1 MEVSIVLSEVLSSG
15 EVAAFDHQLL
25 HEHLLLVSEVR
36 LPRLG
41 QIDPLPLIR
50 SNFRLRQLLLLVLLL
65 NRLLLLLALVLL
77 VLLFGF
83 VVVVVRVLDVAVLV
97 EEAVRLVLGVVILG

>member
-50 SNFRLRQLLLLVLLL
+50 SNFRLRQLLLL

-77 VLLFGF
+77 LLLFGF

-97 EEAVRLVLGVVILG
+97 EEAVRLVVGVVILG

>member
-50 SNFRLRQLLLLVLLL
+50 SNFRFRQLLLLVLLL

-77 VLLFGF
+77 LLFGF

-97 EEAVRLVLGVVILG
+97 EEAVRLVVGVVILG